1 LLWPR
6 TLSTMRRDA
15 IPPAMTLTLLAVAL
29 NDQPLSQPIVAQFD
43 AAGGTIGRADHNT
56 MALPDPERHI
66 SRLQAEVVVRG
77 RGFVIRNVG
86 GANPIVAAGRT
97 LSRGDATALTDGD
110 EIRIG
115 GYLLRAQCSDDAVSG
130 DTTRGRAR
138 FATTAGRATA
148 GPTAQAPRQQPAG
161 KRGSRPAAAP
171 AAEDSAA
178 EGISEANP
186 FAELLGAP
194 APGLAGAPSADPFAD
209 LLPPPAG
216 VTPDSAALPPPGA
229 PDAPAR
235 LPDDFDPFATP
246 APRPAAP
253 DATSAPAGG
262 SGVFGDLVPG
272 AGPAGGAFDDIAPA
286 AAPRAID
293 EMFGLGPDASGHD
306 PLAGF
311 LADLGQLASDTQV
324 DARASGRPP
333 AADRR
338 DEGSPLP
345 LDPLALFGGA
355 ASPPAD
361 AEFPQSDHVAAIHTA
376 FSPPRRADEA
386 AASAPAVA
394 PTTAAVASWR
404 EAAAADAP
412 ASRGASGQARAAGGQ
427 RVEGATKL
435 ASDAQDAAAAWAAL
449 CAGAGIE
456 LPMPTSTS
464 GETFERIGRILRAA
478 VEGTL
483 QLVAVRA
490 STKHE
495 LRAAVTVIRPRDNNP
510 LKFAPDARAALE
522 QLLQPAARGF
532 LDGPAAMDDA
542 MRDLVGHSIGTVAGM
557 RAAIAGML
565 DRFAPEA
572 LQAKM
577 VAPTVFD
584 SLLPMNRKA
593 RLWELYLQHYG
604 AIREEA
610 EDDFH
615 TLFGKAFLAAYEQ
628 QVERLAREARASIEA
643 APEPRP

>member
-1 LLWPR
+1 
-6 TLSTMRRDA
+6 
-15 IPPAMTLTLLAVAL
+15 MTLILLAVAL

-86 GANPIVAAGRT
+86 GANPIVAAGRA
-97 LSRGDATALTDGD
+97 LSRGEAAALTDGD

-115 GYLLRAQCSDDAVSG
+115 GYLLRVQCSDDAVSG
-130 DTTRGRAR
+130 ETTRGRAR
-138 FATTAGRATA
+138 LSTAAVSATTGS
-148 GPTAQAPRQQPAG
+148 TAQAPPRQPAG
-161 KRGSRPAAAP
+161 EWAPRPAVAA
-171 AAEDSAA
+171 AAEDSDAA
-178 EGISEANP
+178 GISEANP
-186 FAELLGAP
+186 FAGLLGAP
-194 APGLAGAPSADPFAD
+194 APVPAAAPSADPFAD

-216 VTPDSAALPPPGA
+216 VTSNSASLPSPGA
-229 PDAPAR
+229 QDARAR
-235 LPDDFDPFATP
+235 LPDDFDPFA
-246 APRPAAP
+246 APSPSRAAP
-253 DATSAPAGG
+253 TTASAQAGG
-262 SGVFGDLVPG
+262 SGAFGDLVPG
-272 AGPAGGAFDDIAPA
+272 AGGPAGGAFDDIAPA

-311 LADLGQLASDTQV
+311 LADLNQPASDTQGGGSG
-324 DARASGRPP
+324 SGRPR
-333 AADRR
+333 AADRP
-338 DEGSPLP
+338 GSGSSVP
-345 LDPLALFGGA
+345 LDPLALFAGV

-361 AEFPQSDHVAAIHTA
+361 SGLPQSDSAPAIHAA
-376 FSPPRRADEA
+376 FSPPRRGDEV

-394 PTTAAVASWR
+394 PTPAAVASSTATA
-404 EAAAADAP
+404 EADAQ
-412 ASRGASGQARAAGGQ
+412 ASREASGQARAAGGD
-427 RVEGATKL
+427 RVADSTKP
-435 ASDAQDAAAAWAAL
+435 ASDAQGAAAAWAAL
-449 CAGAGIE
+449 CVGAGIE
-456 LPMPTSTS
+456 LPMPMPTS
-464 GETFERIGRILRAA
+464 GESFERIGRILRAA
-478 VEGTL
+478 IEGTL

-565 DRFAPEA
+565 DRFAPDA

-577 VAPTVFD
+577 VAPSVFD
-584 SLLPMNRKA
+584 NLLPRNRKA
-593 RLWELYLQHYG
+593 RLWELYLRHYD

-628 QVERLAREARASIEA
+628 QVERLAREGRG
-643 APEPRP
+643 R